1 MGLGESR
8 GLHKVLGLLFEVVV
22 EAGVERGGG
31 GTRCWWGDASLDEG
45 LLFCPAA
52 CCMRQWILN
61 QLDRRPYLDPD
72 LDIPTIRHF
81 RNRQALQAVRFFLL
95 MTHR

>member
-1 MGLGESR
+1 MLGLGESR
-8 GLHKVLGLLFEVVV
+8 GLQRVGLLVDVRV
-22 EAGVERGGG
+22 EEAGGG
-31 GTRCWWGDASLDEG
+31 GGGGATRGSFDEG
-45 LLFCPAA
+45 LLFCPPAA

-61 QLDRRPYLDPD
+61 QLDRRPYLEPD
-72 LDIPTIRHF
+72 LDIPTMRHF